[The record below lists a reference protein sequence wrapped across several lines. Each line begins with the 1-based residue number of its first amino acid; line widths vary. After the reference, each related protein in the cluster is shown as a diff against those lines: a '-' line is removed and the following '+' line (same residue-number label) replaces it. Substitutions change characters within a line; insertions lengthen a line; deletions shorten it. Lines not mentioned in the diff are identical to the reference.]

1 MTKRLFCCLM
11 VLLMVMSLVGCH
23 HSGSSV
29 DTGNKSVIY
38 EADWPHYSTVAE
50 LVNKGDGVFEGEIVG
65 IHFEVINYQTGKI
78 AQSADEDN
86 LALHTV
92 YEIETSNILKGEAGE
107 RKFIKVMGGIVGYQE
122 DAQKAALEKLG
133 LWEDGMQIP
142 VMVESEPLEVGVKY
156 LFVTSNSAGDYLNVV
171 NFDQYAFIAE
181 SGGEASDDSRPT
193 YAGIK
198 AYFE

>member
-1 MTKRLFCCLM
+1 MVKKLFCCLM
-11 VLLMVMSLVGCH
+11 VSVMVMSLVGCH
-23 HSGSSV
+23 PSDSPAE
-29 DTGNKSVIY
+29 TGNKSLIY
-38 EADWPHYSTVAE
+38 EADWPYYSTVAE
-50 LVNKGDGVFEGEIVG
+50 LVDKADGIFEGKVVG
-65 IHFEVINYQTGKI
+65 IHFEVINYQSGKI
-78 AQSADEDN
+78 AQSADEEN

-107 RKFIKVMGGIVGYQE
+107 RKYIKVMGGIPGYEE

-142 VMVESEPLEVGVKY
+142 IMAESEPLEVGAAY

-171 NFDQYAFIAE
+171 NIDQYAFAAE
-181 SGGEASDDSRPT
+181 TDGEASDDGEPT

-198 AYFE
+198 AYFD